1 MSEEIIN
8 LISSLN
14 HTYFCERIALILLY
28 ITIVLMFTYLIFP
41 LISEIL
47 DEKEDKIIKK
57 LDNEIEKEE
66 KELEMLKTE
75 TSKEDYERE
84 KEILSKKLLKRNLIE
99 GISGTLDTITDV
111 LSIVLI
117 FLVPISILFSTIIS
131 GINDNKF
138 QKVNDYFKDKTVII
152 RQDDSYVIKGYYE
165 LKRNRTN
172 TRIELHASVLNF
184 KDKDVENAIIKNNN
198 TNSRVDN
205 IYLKSYEYVDVILE
219 EDTNYDENL
228 KIEIIEE

>member
-1 MSEEIIN
+1 
-8 LISSLN
+8 
-14 HTYFCERIALILLY
+14 
-28 ITIVLMFTYLIFP
+28 
-41 LISEIL
+41 
-47 DEKEDKIIKK
+47 
-57 LDNEIEKEE
+57 
-66 KELEMLKTE
+66 MLKTE
-75 TSKEDYERE
+75 ISKEDYERE

-111 LSIVLI
+111 LFIVLI

-219 EDTNYDENL
+219 KDTHYDENL

>member
-14 HTYFCERIALILLY
+14 HTYFCERIALILLF

-66 KELEMLKTE
+66 KELEMLITE

-99 GISGTLDTITDV
+99 GIYGTLDTITDV
-111 LSIVLI
+111 LSIVLF

-131 GINDNKF
+131 NINDNKF
-138 QKVNDYFKDKTVII
+138 SAV
-152 RQDDSYVIKGYYE
+152 S
-165 LKRNRTN
+165 
-172 TRIELHASVLNF
+172 
-184 KDKDVENAIIKNNN
+184 
-198 TNSRVDN
+198 
-205 IYLKSYEYVDVILE
+205 
-219 EDTNYDENL
+219 
-228 KIEIIEE
+228 

>member
-1 MSEEIIN
+1 
-8 LISSLN
+8 
-14 HTYFCERIALILLY
+14 
-28 ITIVLMFTYLIFP
+28 
-41 LISEIL
+41 
-47 DEKEDKIIKK
+47 
-57 LDNEIEKEE
+57 
-66 KELEMLKTE
+66 MLKTE
-75 TSKEDYERE
+75 ISKEDYERE

-184 KDKDVENAIIKNNN
+184 KDNDVENAIIKNNN

-219 EDTNYDENL
+219 EDTHYDENL